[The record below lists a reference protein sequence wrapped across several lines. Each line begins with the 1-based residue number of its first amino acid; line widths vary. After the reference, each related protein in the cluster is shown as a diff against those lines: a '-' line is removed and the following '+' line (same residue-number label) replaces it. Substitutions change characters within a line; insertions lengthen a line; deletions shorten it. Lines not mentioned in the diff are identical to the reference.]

1 MKDYRITPLELYF
14 LGVLLDA
21 KYIDYQYVSAMPD
34 IQNNYLV
41 NEQRTMEQLEKR
53 GLIEQDFD
61 GTVTVNDELAYLMKP
76 VFFFFFLCRVA
87 TTWTEGNLHV
97 HNDDMTFVSREHDF
111 YLLESKDD
119 IDLKEMITDQEVDL
133 QVMNIQKGYYNK
145 SFTEEEMG
153 MNEMINLAISIMKGE
168 WQDAE

>member
-76 VFFFFFLCRVA
+76 VFFGQVECRVA